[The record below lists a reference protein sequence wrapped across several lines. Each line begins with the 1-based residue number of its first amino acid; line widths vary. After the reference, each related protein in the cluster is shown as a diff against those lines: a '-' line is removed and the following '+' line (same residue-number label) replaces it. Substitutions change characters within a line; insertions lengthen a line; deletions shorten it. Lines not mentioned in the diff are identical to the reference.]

1 MPAPASLATDAAS
14 PLGLAAVRAL
24 LEQTTGP
31 VLAAAP
37 EPARLPGLQDLA
49 AEFPGRVQ
57 PVRAD
62 VRTEEGRTALAAA
75 VQQPL
80 ARLVFGGTDPLGPAL
95 ADQHANRTLAELE
108 AGRFAAA
115 VSASAFALLATVGT
129 LRPRLRGARLLV
141 LGDWRGSLADRR
153 DGGDYGIACAFA
165 ALHMAARTLAFDLE
179 TDDVVLAVGN
189 PGLYRT
195 ALHGP
200 AFQQHPVEVVHGLL
214 RALETLPASATGSF
228 LDATG
233 ATRHW

>member
-1 MPAPASLATDAAS
+1 MSPPAALATDAAS

-37 EPARLPGLQDLA
+37 EPARLPGLVDLA
-49 AEFPGRVQ
+49 AEYPGRVQ

-62 VRTEEGRTALAAA
+62 VRTPEGRAALAAA

-80 ARLVFGGTDPLGPAL
+80 ALLVCGGTDPQGPAL
-95 ADQHANRTLAELE
+95 TDQHANRTLAELD
-108 AGRFAAA
+108 AGRFAAT
-115 VSASAFALLATVGT
+115 VSGSAFTLLATVAA
-129 LRPRLRGARLLV
+129 LRPRLRGARILA

-179 TDDVVLAVGN
+179 ADDVIVAVGN

-200 AFQQHPVEVVHGLL
+200 AFQQHPVEVLRGLL
-214 RALETLPASATGSF
+214 RALEALPDSATGSF

-233 ATRHW
+233 TVRHW